1 MPTTRTK
8 KEKVTAATAN
18 RYALYEASVYDP
30 DADHDFLIDT
40 YKEKRGCRPLLL
52 REDFAGTS
60 LLSAMWVQRHR
71 DSQAWA
77 VDLDPEPLAWGKE
90 QHLDNLN
97 PQEQPRVTQVE
108 ANVLEVETPEV
119 DALTAFNFSYW
130 CFKDRV
136 LMLDYFKKVHAIL
149 KDDGMFA
156 IDLMGGPSSQS
167 ECEEER
173 EEDGFDYVW
182 EQENMC
188 AITND
193 IKCYIHYKFNDGTK
207 LEKAFTYDWRLWSLS
222 ELRDIMADAGF
233 KSTDTY
239 WEGTDEDGEGDG
251 NYTLE
256 TAAENEESW
265 VAYLVAW
272 K

>member
-1 MPTTRTK
+1 
-8 KEKVTAATAN
+8 
-18 RYALYEASVYDP
+18 
-30 DADHDFLIDT
+30 
-40 YKEKRGCRPLLL
+40 
-52 REDFAGTS
+52 
-60 LLSAMWVQRHR
+60 
-71 DSQAWA
+71 
-77 VDLDPEPLAWGKE
+77 
-90 QHLDNLN
+90 
-97 PQEQPRVTQVE
+97 
-108 ANVLEVETPEV
+108 
-119 DALTAFNFSYW
+119 
-130 CFKDRV
+130 
-136 LMLDYFKKVHAIL
+136 MLDYFKKVHAIL

-156 IDLMGGPSSQS
+156 IDLMGGPSGQS
-167 ECEEER
+167 ECEEVR
-173 EEDGFDYVW
+173 DEDGFDYVW

-193 IKCYIHYKFNDGTK
+193 IKCYIHYHFNDGTK

-256 TAAENEESW
+256 TTAENEESW